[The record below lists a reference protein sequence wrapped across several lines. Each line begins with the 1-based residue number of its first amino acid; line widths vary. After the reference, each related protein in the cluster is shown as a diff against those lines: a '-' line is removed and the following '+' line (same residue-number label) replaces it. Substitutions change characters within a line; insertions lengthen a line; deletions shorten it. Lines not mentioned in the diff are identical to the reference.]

1 MSDEA
6 IAGQA
11 GAGWGWTLAYG
22 IVSLIAAMAAFAWPI
37 AATITVSLLIGTL
50 FVVSGGF
57 SIAAGITARAMEGA
71 GYAILFGI
79 VSVIIGLIMIFE
91 PATGAISLTLL
102 IVFWLAM
109 RGGLELWWATRTR
122 RRRGW
127 LIALGVINLL
137 LAAYILA
144 TIPIS
149 ALTLPGFILG
159 ISFAFAGIDAIMA
172 ALNHRRG
179 AAAFA
184 VPS

>member
-1 MSDEA
+1 MADDTITA
-6 IAGQA
+6 QA

-22 IVSLIAAMAAFAWPI
+22 VVSLIAGLAAFAWPI
-37 AATITVSLLIGTL
+37 AATFAVSLVIGTL
-50 FVVSGGF
+50 FVVSGAF
-57 SIAAGITARAMEGA
+57 STAAGVAGRAIEGA

-79 VSVIIGLIMIFE
+79 VSIVIGLIMVFE
-91 PATGAISLTLL
+91 PVTGALSITLL
-102 IVFWLAM
+102 IVFWLAI
-109 RGGLELWWATRTR
+109 RGGLELWWATRTK

-137 LAAYILA
+137 LAIYILA

-159 ISFAFAGIDAIMA
+159 ISFALAGIDAIVT